1 MIPAV
6 PQSRRIIAVG
16 TFLVLIQGISCL
28 SLRAADDLPDETAA
42 VFRPIDDERFAW
54 VRRPDEW
61 EARWSRPIAV
71 VSPVVVAGLV
81 AWNHAGRV
89 HAVRVADG
97 RPAWRSVPP
106 HDTLFFP
113 RASATPRGPGALS
126 SSSSGARPS
135 QVAAVGHLLYAV
147 IDAEPMDPMIVC
159 LDCSDAAEGRVAW
172 AAGLPAGCA
181 GFDGPLMADQGV
193 CAVVVRA
200 ATGRGM
206 PEVVA
211 HDARDGVVL
220 WRRPLG
226 ATLGRDGVDR
236 APDMRTARP
245 AAGLVV
251 VADQAGGVWAFDR
264 SGRHAWHAAMGEP
277 VRIVGQ
283 AGPSVIIEFG
293 SGPKE
298 GSLAALSAVDGRPM
312 AAGGVGTTAC
322 GPAVM
327 SGDAILQPAGDPTA
341 GRLSI
346 ASIDPATLQ
355 RVGDPS
361 PVDSW
366 LGTTAADGAADDLVH
381 VAVAPRILVV
391 AGPRLLSCVGA
402 SP

>member
-16 TFLVLIQGISCL
+16 TFLVVIQGISCL
-28 SLRAADDLPDETAA
+28 FLRADDDLPDEKAA

-61 EARWSRPIAV
+61 ETRWSRPIAV

-113 RASATPRGPGALS
+113 RDSATPRGPGALS
-126 SSSSGARPS
+126 SSSSGARSS

-147 IDAEPMDPMIVC
+147 IDAEPMGPMIVC

-181 GFDGPLMADQGV
+181 GFDGPLIADQGV
-193 CAVVVRA
+193 CAVVVRT

-236 APDMRTARP
+236 ALDMRTARP

-264 SGRHAWHAAMGEP
+264 SGRLAWHAAMGEP

-283 AGPSVIIEFG
+283 TGPSVVVEFG
-293 SGPKE
+293 SGPKG
-298 GSLAALSAVDGRPM
+298 GSLAALSTVDGRPM

-327 SGDAILQPAGDPTA
+327 SGDAILQPARDPA
-341 GRLSI
+341 EGRLAI
-346 ASIDPATLQ
+346 ASIEPATLQ

-361 PVDSW
+361 RVEPS
-366 LGTTAADGAADDLVH
+366 LGTTVADGDPDDLVH
-381 VAVAPRILVV
+381 LAAGPRTLVV